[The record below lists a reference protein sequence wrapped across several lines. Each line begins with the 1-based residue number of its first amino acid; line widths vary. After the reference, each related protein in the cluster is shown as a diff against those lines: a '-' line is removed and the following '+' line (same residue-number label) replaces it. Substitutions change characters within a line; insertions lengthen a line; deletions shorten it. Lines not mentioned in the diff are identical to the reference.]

1 MAYQSQRQDKPNAYF
16 RQLPILDYP
25 SLTNDRT
32 SAYDYQKVKNIFKRA
47 IIRDDIFDEA
57 TAFAKYSVQGDERP
71 DQVAY
76 RIYNDSTLDWVIL
89 TTNNIVHV
97 RDEWPMSGRDFLN
110 YLNEKYTSDQL
121 SNVHHYETREIRD
134 SSNTLIQKAGVR
146 VKSDHSVTYLDEGS
160 TVTKSSIKTV
170 SYLQHETDLNDAKR
184 NILVLREDY
193 VSTVLRDIGD
203 VMQYKESQQYIDDS
217 LKETENPRII
227 SP

>member
-1 MAYQSQRQDKPNAYF
+1 MAYQGSPNSYF
-16 RQLPILDYP
+16 RQLPNLSYP
-25 SLTNDRT
+25 SLANDRK
-32 SAYDYQKVKNIFKRA
+32 SAYDFQIVKNLFKRA
-47 IIRDDIFDEA
+47 VLRDDVINDITNF
-57 TAFAKYSVQGDERP
+57 TRYSIEGDERA
-71 DQVAY
+71 DQIAY
-76 RIYNDSTLDWVIL
+76 KFYNDSGLDWIIL
-89 TTNNIVHV
+89 TANNIIHV
-97 RDEWPMSGRDFLN
+97 RDEWPMSNRDFLTYIN
-110 YLNEKYTSDQL
+110 QKYTSDQL

-160 TVTKSSIKTV
+160 TITKSSIKTV

-203 VMQYKESQQYIDDS
+203 VMQYKESQQYIDDT